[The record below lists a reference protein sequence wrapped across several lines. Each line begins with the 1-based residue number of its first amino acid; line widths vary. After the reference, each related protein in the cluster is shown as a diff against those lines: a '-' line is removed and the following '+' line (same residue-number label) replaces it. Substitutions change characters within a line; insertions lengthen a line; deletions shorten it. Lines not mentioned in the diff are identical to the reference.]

1 MKKSKDELLQGVD
14 GYNLTDDEKIALME
28 DIADS
33 IVDETANLARIEELE
48 NEIADLKAKYKARFL
63 NVEEK
68 EDVTEEKTEEEQD
81 EEERE
86 EEIIDVKEI

>member
-1 MKKSKDELLQGVD
+1 MKKSRDELLQGVD
-14 GYNLTDDEKIALME
+14 TLGLTDDEKIALME

-33 IVDETANLARIEELE
+33 IVDETENLARIEQLE

-68 EDVTEEKTEEEQD
+68 EEVTEEKTEEEKD

-86 EEIIDVKEI
+86 EEIVDVKEI

>member
-14 GYNLTDDEKIALME
+14 ALGLTDDEKIALME

-33 IVDETANLARIEELE
+33 IVDETENLARIEQLE

-68 EDVTEEKTEEEQD
+68 EDVTEEKSEEEKD

-86 EEIIDVKEI
+86 EEIVDVKEI

>member
-1 MKKSKDELLQGVD
+1 MKKSRDELLQGVD
-14 GYNLTDDEKIALME
+14 GLGLTDDEKIALME
-28 DIADS
+28 DISDS
-33 IVDETANLARIEELE
+33 IVDETENLARIAELE
-48 NEIADLKAKYKARFL
+48 KEVADLKAKYKARFL

-68 EDVTEEKTEEEQD
+68 EDVTEEKTEEEKD

>member
-14 GYNLTDDEKIALME
+14 DLSLTDDEKIALME

-33 IVDETANLARIEELE
+33 IVDETENLARIEQLE
-48 NEIADLKAKYKARFL
+48 KEVEDLKAKYKARFL

-68 EDVTEEKTEEEQD
+68 EEVTEEEKD

-86 EEIIDVKEI
+86 EEVIDVKEI

>member
-1 MKKSKDELLQGVD
+1 MKKSRDELLQGVD
-14 GYNLTDDEKIALME
+14 ALSLTDDEKIALME

-33 IVDETANLARIEELE
+33 IVDESENLARIEELE
-48 NEIADLKAKYKARFL
+48 KEIADLKAKYKARFL

-68 EDVTEEKTEEEQD
+68 EDVTEEKSEEEKD